1 MIRLLMLLLLTIA
14 PAMAQTPPAPAA
26 PPGPDIQRALD
37 LLRDEARRNALIR
50 DLEALSQA
58 QAATQPEQAPAEE
71 AIAQATQEV
80 GRFIDLMLE
89 GIRRAADLPAIW
101 RWLRDAATD
110 ETLQRRVIELAWK
123 LLVVFGAGLVL
134 ERMLSRLVRRRAEGL
149 DAITPPEGARH
160 AWLTRAPYIT
170 LRLMLDLVPVGGFA
184 ALAWFVIQALPG
196 WPSQRVI
203 MWTVALAYIAARG
216 FIVVGRLLFSP
227 ASNHLR
233 ILPVADETAAYA
245 TVWIRRITLVTVG
258 AYAASE
264 FALLLALPPA
274 LQLGLWRA
282 GLLAVSAFV
291 AVIVLQNKLAVA
303 QRFAAPALPEGE
315 APDRSRRLLRTLRD
329 RLADAWHILAIMW
342 VIALWG
348 VWAME
353 LERGFERLL
362 RASALTVLVA
372 VLAKLVDEG
381 MRRGLARAFSIGP
394 DLARRLPGLE
404 ARANRYL
411 PAIKGLL
418 SAGVVVAA
426 AIVLLEVWG
435 LGAFA
440 WFGQGRLGA
449 RLFASAISIGI
460 TLAVALLV
468 WEAANTAIQRHLAG
482 LAADATTARSA
493 RVRTLLPMLRTV
505 IAGVVLLVATLNIL
519 TEIGVNVAPLLAGA
533 GVIGLAVGFGSQ
545 TLVRDVIT
553 GIFLLFEDAV
563 AVGDVVT
570 LGGLS
575 GTVEALSIRSI
586 RLRALDGSVHIVPF
600 SAVSTVTN
608 QTRDYGFAVLDL
620 AVDYDADTDRV
631 EAVLKE
637 VGAALR
643 LDEVFG
649 AHVLA
654 PIEVMG
660 VDKLTDAGVVVR
672 ARIKTVPL
680 RRWAVARELNRRVKQ
695 RCDELGI
702 VISSKS
708 KSVQL
713 VTPPV
718 TAHP

>member
-1 MIRLLMLLLLTIA
+1 MIRMLMLLLLSFA

-26 PPGPDIQRALD
+26 PAAPDMQRALE
-37 LLRDEARRNALIR
+37 LLRDETRRNALIR

-58 QAATQPEQAPAEE
+58 QRALQPEPAPAEE
-71 AIAQATQEV
+71 AIAHATQEV
-80 GRFIDLMLE
+80 GRFIDGVVE
-89 GIRRAADLPAIW
+89 AIRRAADLPAIW
-101 RWLRDAATD
+101 AWLRDAATD
-110 ETLQRRVIELAWK
+110 PTVQSRVLELVWK
-123 LLVVFGAGLVL
+123 MLVVFGAGLVL
-134 ERMLSRLVRRRAEGL
+134 ERVLRHLVRRWADRL
-149 DAITPPEGARH
+149 DAITPPEGTRH
-160 AWLTRAPYIT
+160 AWLTRAPYIA

-203 MWTVALAYIAARG
+203 LWTVALAYIAARG
-216 FIVVGRLLFSP
+216 FMVVARLLFSP

-264 FALLLALPPA
+264 FALLLAMPLA
-274 LQLGLWRA
+274 LQLGLWRL
-282 GLLAVSAFV
+282 GLLVVSAFV
-291 AVIVLQNKLAVA
+291 AIIVLQNKLAVA
-303 QRFAAPALPEGE
+303 QWLAAPELREGE
-315 APDRSRRLLRTLRD
+315 EPDRSRRLLRTLRD

-348 VWAME
+348 VWAVE

-362 RASALTVLVA
+362 RASAFTVLVV

-394 DLARRLPGLE
+394 DLAKRLPGLE

-418 SAGVVVAA
+418 SAGLMMAA
-426 AIVLLEVWG
+426 VIVLLEVWG

-449 RLFASAISIGI
+449 RLLSSVISIAF
-460 TLAVALLV
+460 TLTIALLV
-468 WEAANTAIQRHLAG
+468 WEAANTAIQRHLAKLG
-482 LAADATTARSA
+482 ADATTARSA

-505 IAGVVLLVATLNIL
+505 IAGVILVVATLNVL
-519 TEIGVNVAPLLAGA
+519 TELGVNVAPLLAGA

-631 EAVLKE
+631 EAVFKE

-643 LDEVFG
+643 LDDVFG

-680 RRWAVARELNRRVKQ
+680 RRWMVARELNRRMKQ

-702 VISSKS
+702 VISSKA

-713 VTPPV
+713 VAPTVMASP
-718 TAHP
+718 

>member
-1 MIRLLMLLLLTIA
+1 
-14 PAMAQTPPAPAA
+14 
-26 PPGPDIQRALD
+26 
-37 LLRDEARRNALIR
+37 
-50 DLEALSQA
+50 
-58 QAATQPEQAPAEE
+58 
-71 AIAQATQEV
+71 
-80 GRFIDLMLE
+80 
-89 GIRRAADLPAIW
+89 
-101 RWLRDAATD
+101 
-110 ETLQRRVIELAWK
+110 
-123 LLVVFGAGLVL
+123 
-134 ERMLSRLVRRRAEGL
+134 
-149 DAITPPEGARH
+149 
-160 AWLTRAPYIT
+160 
-170 LRLMLDLVPVGGFA
+170 
-184 ALAWFVIQALPG
+184 
-196 WPSQRVI
+196 

-264 FALLLALPPA
+264 FALLLAMPLA
-274 LQLGLWRA
+274 LQTGLWRM
-282 GLLAVSAFV
+282 GLLVVSAFV
-291 AVIVLQNKLAVA
+291 AIIVLQNKLVVA
-303 QRFAAPALPEGE
+303 QWLAAPELREGDE
-315 APDRSRRLLRTLRD
+315 PDRSRRMLRSLRD

-348 VWAME
+348 VWALE

-362 RASALTVLVA
+362 RASALTVLVV
-372 VLAKLVDEG
+372 VLAKLADEG

-404 ARANRYL
+404 ARANAYL

-418 SAGVVVAA
+418 TAGIMIAA
-426 AIVLLEVWG
+426 VIVLLEVWG

-449 RLFASAISIGI
+449 RLLSSVIAIGI

-468 WEAANTAIQRHLAG
+468 WEAANTAIQRQLAKLG
-482 LAADATTARSA
+482 ADATTARSA

-505 IAGVVLLVATLNIL
+505 IAGVVLVVAALNVL
-519 TEIGVNVAPLLAGA
+519 TELGVNVAPLLAGA

-553 GIFLLFEDAV
+553 GVFLLFEDAV

-586 RLRALDGSVHIVPF
+586 RLRAMDGSVHIVPF

-637 VGAALR
+637 VGATLR
-643 LDEVFG
+643 LDEVYG

-672 ARIKTVPL
+672 SRIKTVPL

-702 VISSKS
+702 VISSKP

-713 VTPPV
+713 VAPPV

>member
-14 PAMAQTPPAPAA
+14 PAMAQTPPVPAA
-26 PPGPDIQRALD
+26 PPAPDMQRALE
-37 LLRDEARRNALIR
+37 LLRDETRRNALIR

-58 QAATQPEQAPAEE
+58 QRAVQPEPAPAEE

-80 GRFIDLMLE
+80 GRFIDGMIE
-89 GIRRAADLPAIW
+89 AIRRAADLPAIW
-101 RWLRDAATD
+101 TWLREAATD
-110 ETLQRRVIELAWK
+110 PTVQSRVLELVWK
-123 LLVVFGAGLVL
+123 MLVVFGAGLVL
-134 ERMLSRLVRRRAEGL
+134 ERVLRRLVRRWADRL
-149 DAITPPEGARH
+149 DAITPPEGTRH
-160 AWLTRAPYIT
+160 AWLTRAPYIA

-203 MWTVALAYIAARG
+203 LWTVALAYIAARG
-216 FIVVGRLLFSP
+216 FMVVARLLFSP

-264 FALLLALPPA
+264 FALLLAMPLA
-274 LQLGLWRA
+274 LQLGLWRL
-282 GLLAVSAFV
+282 GLLVVSAFL
-291 AVIVLQNKLAVA
+291 AIIVLQNKLAVA
-303 QRFAAPALPEGE
+303 QWLAAPELREGDE
-315 APDRSRRLLRTLRD
+315 PDRSRRLLRTLRD

-362 RASALTVLVA
+362 RASGFTVLVV

-394 DLARRLPGLE
+394 DLAKRLPGLE

-418 SAGVVVAA
+418 SAGLMIAA
-426 AIVLLEVWG
+426 VIVLLEVWG

-449 RLFASAISIGI
+449 RLLSSVISIAI
-460 TLAVALLV
+460 TLTIALLV
-468 WEAANTAIQRHLAG
+468 WEAANTAIQRHLAKLG
-482 LAADATTARSA
+482 ADATTARSA

-505 IAGVVLLVATLNIL
+505 IAGVVLVVATLNIL
-519 TEIGVNVAPLLAGA
+519 TELGVNVAPLLAGA

-620 AVDYDADTDRV
+620 AVDYDSDTDRV
-631 EAVLKE
+631 EAVFKE

-643 LDEVFG
+643 LDDVYG

-680 RRWAVARELNRRVKQ
+680 RRWAVARELNRRMKQ

-702 VISSKS
+702 VISSKP

-713 VTPPV
+713 VAPTVMVSP
-718 TAHP
+718 